1 MCARTDPEQAVHGAS
16 WAQMHGGYFADPVI
30 ARPLVAAVHEIQ
42 ARDRPDVVVDLGG
55 GTGFLLVQLRACG
68 AGKGTA
74 LVDLDCS
81 PAQLQV
87 ARESGLAVV
96 NGTMDSFRRVE
107 VVPDGARAMYVM
119 RSVLHYAGEAGLAPL
134 LRHVR
139 AQARPGEYWI
149 HQTACFDADNDA
161 ACLNSLYRRM
171 RTGKW
176 YPTAVR
182 LRALLHAAGWEVV
195 SSAPAPVLQLGSGEL
210 ALRYGLTAA
219 EIESIRRDMV
229 RDFGTDHPVFRS
241 NGAGFTADLRY
252 QIFVC
257 RALA

>member
-16 WAQMHGGYFADPVI
+16 WAQMHGGYFADLVI
-30 ARPLVAAVHEIQ
+30 ARPLVATVHEIQ

-55 GTGFLLVQLRACG
+55 GTGFLLVQIRACG

-74 LVDLDCS
+74 LVDLDFS

-96 NGTMDSFRRVE
+96 NGTVDSFRRAE
-107 VVPDGARAMYVM
+107 VVPAGARAMYIM

-139 AQARPGEYWI
+139 AQTRPGEYWI

-161 ACLNSLYRRM
+161 DCLNSLYRRM

-182 LRALLHAAGWEVV
+182 LRAPLHDAGWEVV
-195 SSAPAPVLQLGSGEL
+195 SNAPAPVLQLGSNEL

-219 EIESIRRDMV
+219 DIESIRREMI
-229 RDFGTDHPVFRS
+229 RDFGTDQPVFRS
-241 NGAGFTADLRY
+241 DGAGFTADLHY